1 MWGKGAKCESKP
13 KRQTPVENCN
23 SPFASFPLLSV
34 FIFLGSPAISPFC
47 SAAAVTKIQLK
58 PLSLGG
64 RGRGG
69 GQGGQEGQDIGKT
82 GIRTH
87 PD

>member
-1 MWGKGAKCESKP
+1 VGEGRKMRIETKATDACRKLQFSFREF
-13 KRQTPVENCN
+13 
-23 SPFASFPLLSV
+23 SPPFSFH
-34 FIFLGSPAISPFC
+34 FFGSPAISPFC